1 VGFNNNVRHRDRIF
15 HIQTEDSG
23 VRRPHINTHLFVD
36 GGRIIKSMRTDY
48 SAELGAA
55 DLADVVRQL
64 MKKQHKAMFVALR
77 AGALDP
83 IIDQL
88 GDHQAGEPGHA
99 DPLPRGIDL
108 GAIPAN
114 EASSASSPVSQV
126 ASSAP
131 DAAASDAPPPDSL
144 ETPVSAAVPVRR
156 LTPVPPPLPLAERR
170 IPTPVPPPLRSPTPS
185 ISARPNPVVPPPLT
199 AAELYAHTGSP
210 YLYVAG
216 VPAGEVPPPSSG
228 RSLDVPS
235 PRRPPKSSGARRL
248 GRPALSEAKPT
259 AQTLFGVP
267 GSSREQTLDDAI
279 QTYIEGTPIDPA
291 AK

>member
-1 VGFNNNVRHRDRIF
+1 VGFNNNVRHRDRVF

-23 VRRPHINTHLFVD
+23 VRRPHIHTHLFVD

-48 SAELGAA
+48 SAELGAP

-77 AGALDP
+77 AGALDS

-88 GDHQAGEPGHA
+88 GIDSPPEA
-99 DPLPRGIDL
+99 LPPIDL
-108 GAIPAN
+108 GTSPAN
-114 EASSASSPVSQV
+114 ETARKPWPSPISGVTAAIPERSEPPPVSG
-126 ASSAP
+126 
-131 DAAASDAPPPDSL
+131 AA
-144 ETPVSAAVPVRR
+144 PVRR
-156 LTPVPPPLPLAERR
+156 ITPVAPPLPSIAERR
-170 IPTPVPPPLRSPTPS
+170 VLTPVPPPLRSPTPPPVS
-185 ISARPNPVVPPPLT
+185 RPNPVVPPPLP
-199 AAELYAHTGSP
+199 AAELPHAHTGSP

-228 RSLDVPS
+228 RSLEVPS

-248 GRPALSEAKPT
+248 GRPALSESKPN
-259 AQTLFGVP
+259 AQSLFGVP
-267 GSSREQTLDDAI
+267 ESSREQTLDDAI
-279 QTYIEGTPIDPA
+279 QTYIEGAPVDPA

>member
-1 VGFNNNVRHRDRIF
+1 MGFNNNVRHRDRIF

-77 AGALDP
+77 AGMLDP

-88 GDHQAGEPGHA
+88 GELGHVE
-99 DPLPRGIDL
+99 PLPRGIEL
-108 GAIPAN
+108 GAVPAN
-114 EASSASSPVSQV
+114 EALSAPSSAISQV
-126 ASSAP
+126 AMSSLDAAAP
-131 DAAASDAPPPDSL
+131 DAAAPDAAADTS

-170 IPTPVPPPLRSPTPS
+170 SLTPVPPPLRSPMPPS
-185 ISARPNPVVPPPLT
+185 SARANPVVPPPLP
-199 AAELYAHTGSP
+199 AAELHAHTGSP

-216 VPAGEVPPPSSG
+216 VPAGEVPPSSG
-228 RSLDVPS
+228 RNLEVPS

-248 GRPALSEAKPT
+248 GRPALSEAKPN

-267 GSSREQTLDDAI
+267 ESTREQTLDDAI
-279 QTYIEGTPIDPA
+279 QTYIQGKPIDPA

>member
-1 VGFNNNVRHRDRIF
+1 MGFNNNVRHRDRIF

-88 GDHQAGEPGHA
+88 GEIGHA
-99 DPLPRGIDL
+99 EPLPRGIEL
-108 GAIPAN
+108 GAVPAN
-114 EASSASSPVSQV
+114 EAPAAPLSAISQV
-126 ASSAP
+126 ASSLPGASAP
-131 DAAASDAPPPDSL
+131 DLSASDAS

-156 LTPVPPPLPLAERR
+156 LTPVPPPLPLGERR
-170 IPTPVPPPLRSPTPS
+170 SLTPVPPPLRSPMPPS
-185 ISARPNPVVPPPLT
+185 SARANPVVPPPLP
-199 AAELYAHTGSP
+199 AAELHAHTGSP

-216 VPAGEVPPPSSG
+216 VPAGEVPPPSSA
-228 RSLDVPS
+228 RSLEVPS

-248 GRPALSEAKPT
+248 GRPPLSEAKPD

-267 GSSREQTLDDAI
+267 EGSREQTLDDAI

>member
-1 VGFNNNVRHRDRIF
+1 MGFNNNVRHRDRIF

-88 GDHQAGEPGHA
+88 GDCGQAE
-99 DPLPRGIDL
+99 PLPRGVDL
-108 GAIPAN
+108 GAGPAN
-114 EASSASSPVSQV
+114 EASATPSPVSQV
-126 ASSAP
+126 ATSTPEAATH
-131 DAAASDAPPPDSL
+131 DAAADVS
-144 ETPVSAAVPVRR
+144 ETPVSAAVPVHR
-156 LTPVPPPLPLAERR
+156 LTPVPPPLPHAERR
-170 IPTPVPPPLRSPTPS
+170 ILTPVPPPVRSPTPS
-185 ISARPNPVVPPPLT
+185 LSARSNPVVPPPLT
-199 AAELYAHTGSP
+199 AAELHAHTGSP

-216 VPAGEVPPPSSG
+216 VPAGEVPPPSAG
-228 RSLDVPS
+228 RNLEVPS

-248 GRPALSEAKPT
+248 GRPALSEAKPN

-267 GSSREQTLDDAI
+267 ESSREQTLDDAI
-279 QTYIEGTPIDPA
+279 QTYIEGTPLDPA

>member
-1 VGFNNNVRHRDRIF
+1 MGFNNNVRHRDRIF

-23 VRRPHINTHLFVD
+23 VRRPHIHTHLFVD

-48 SAELGAA
+48 SAELGAP

-88 GDHQAGEPGHA
+88 GIDSTPE
-99 DPLPRGIDL
+99 PLPRGIDL
-108 GAIPAN
+108 GASPAN
-114 EASSASSPVSQV
+114 ETVRQPWPSPIAGGSASVPEHEEP
-126 ASSAP
+126 A
-131 DAAASDAPPPDSL
+131 
-144 ETPVSAAVPVRR
+144 PVSAANAVRR
-156 LTPVPPPLPLAERR
+156 ITPVAPPLPIIAERR
-170 IPTPVPPPLRSPTPS
+170 CLTPVPPPLRSPTPPPV
-185 ISARPNPVVPPPLT
+185 ARPNPVVPPPLP
-199 AAELYAHTGSP
+199 AAELPHAHTGSP

-216 VPAGEVPPPSSG
+216 VPAGKVPPPSSG
-228 RSLDVPS
+228 RSLEVPS

-248 GRPALSEAKPT
+248 GRPALSEAKPN
-259 AQTLFGVP
+259 AQSLFGVP
-267 GSSREQTLDDAI
+267 ESNRERTLDDAI
-279 QTYIEGTPIDPA
+279 QTYIDGVPVDPA